1 VLKSRN
7 AIWSYPCSLR
17 REILTN
23 PLGDATPCIGV
34 YGEEGRGLV
43 NFRCLMRRAGLE
55 DKRARCI
62 FRAWRDEIG
71 QLSRK
76 VADYHWFV
84 PGRSLSWGLHGA
96 SYRKPL

>member
-1 VLKSRN
+1 
-7 AIWSYPCSLR
+7 
-17 REILTN
+17 
-23 PLGDATPCIGV
+23 
-34 YGEEGRGLV
+34 
-43 NFRCLMRRAGLE
+43 MRRAGLE